1 MEELLDFEQI
11 PYYNQDLSAKSA
23 ISLFY
28 SMIKNK
34 PEQEVIKDLIITKE
48 ILLKKEPHNLVLK
61 NSIDFFLTNLHPNNL
76 MEISKNKK
84 EKIFSYFEKSKQE
97 LINNLDKKLNSNSV
111 IFVHSINNLIYE
123 SLKKITENKKLQ
135 INVLNC
141 DFSDTFSKKMSSK
154 ANIKIFEPLEIKK
167 ALKSV
172 DFCLFGCEG
181 IIKNKAIAK
190 KGSEILS
197 EYIKKQN
204 CPLYVLTHSLKHT
217 SDNIFLNEN
226 SGYEVIESE
235 KITSFICEYGIL
247 KPEHIEQEI
256 NFHISKIL

>member
-1 MEELLDFEQI
+1 MEELLDFEKI
-11 PYYNQDLSAKSA
+11 LYYNQDISAKSA

-34 PEQEVIKDLIITKE
+34 PEQEVINDLMITKE
-48 ILLKKEPHNLVLK
+48 ILLKKEPHNIVLK

-76 MEISKNKK
+76 IEISKTKK
-84 EKIFSYFEKSKQE
+84 EKIFLYFEKSKQE
-97 LINNLDKKLNSNSV
+97 LINNLDRKINSNSI

-123 SLKKITENKKLQ
+123 SIKKITENKKLQ
-135 INVLNC
+135 INLLNS
-141 DFSDTFSKKMSSK
+141 DFSDIFSKKLSSK
-154 ANIKIFEPLEIKK
+154 ANITIFESLEIKK
-167 ALKSV
+167 ALQKV

-190 KGSEILS
+190 KGSELLS
-197 EYIKKQN
+197 DYIKKQN
-204 CPLYVLTHSLKHT
+204 ISLYVLTHGLKHT
-217 SDNIFLNEN
+217 SKNIFLNGN
-226 SGYEVIESE
+226 SNYELIESE

-256 NFHISKIL
+256 NFHLSKIF